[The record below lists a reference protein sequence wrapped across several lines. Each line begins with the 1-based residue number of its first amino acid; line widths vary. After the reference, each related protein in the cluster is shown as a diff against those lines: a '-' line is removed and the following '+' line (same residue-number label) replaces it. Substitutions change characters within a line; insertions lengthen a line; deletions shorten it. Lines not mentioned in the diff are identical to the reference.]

1 MTQVT
6 SNPISDLDE
15 LDALMA
21 DLNNLSISAD
31 DLDALEKTSAD
42 KNACDIDDL
51 DMLLGELD
59 MPEVEEQ
66 KIEEPVAAADNEDD
80 SLSYLDEMLDELNES
95 SKDIGKLSDGEL
107 AAQSAKEAQLDIA
120 AGEAVAPKQDDEFV
134 EGEAKPKRKRVAT
147 GGKTAEEY
155 VADKSDTAFE
165 AVGIAKEEFALMLNA
180 LPKKVKDKAK
190 NILAWANDEAE
201 LSIYTRLC
209 LEYLVK
215 NGNAT
220 SGDFRT
226 HLMSNPE
233 KPYTVGTAGSQAGQM
248 MALLPAVGMA
258 TKDDKSIT
266 LNRENPLSAKFIG

>member
-1 MTQVT
+1 
-6 SNPISDLDE
+6 
-15 LDALMA
+15 MA

-80 SLSYLDEMLDELNES
+80 SLSYLDKMLDELNES

-107 AAQSAKEAQLDIA
+107 AAQLAKEAQHQQDV
-120 AGEAVAPKQDDEFV
+120 EAVASKQDDEFV
-134 EGEAKPKRKRVAT
+134 EGEAKPKPKPKPKRKRVAT

-155 VADKSDTAFE
+155 VADKSDAAFE

-215 NGNAT
+215 NGSAT
-220 SGDFRT
+220 SGDLRT
-226 HLMSNPE
+226 YLMSNPE

-248 MALLPAVGMA
+248 MALLPAIGMA
-258 TKDDKSIT
+258 TKDGKSIT

>member
-21 DLNNLSISAD
+21 DLNDLSISAEE
-31 DLDALEKTSAD
+31 LGALEKTSAD

-51 DMLLGELD
+51 DILLGELD
-59 MPEVEEQ
+59 MPEVVEQ
-66 KIEEPVAAADNEDD
+66 KIEEPIAAAGKEDD

-95 SKDIGKLSDGEL
+95 SKDVGKLSDGEQ
-107 AAQSAKEAQLDIA
+107 AAQSTKEAQQDV
-120 AGEAVAPKQDDEFV
+120 EAVASKQDDEFV
-134 EGEAKPKRKRVAT
+134 EGEAKQKRKRVAT

-155 VADKSDTAFE
+155 IADKSDVAFE
-165 AVGIAKEEFALMLNA
+165 AVGIAKEEFALMFNA

-215 NGNAT
+215 NGSAT

-233 KPYTVGTAGSQAGQM
+233 KPYTVGTAGSQAGQIM
-248 MALLPAVGMA
+248 SLLPAIGMA
-258 TKDDKSIT
+258 TKDGKSIT